1 VGGFEERAVRVLRS
15 LRPGQLMTYG
25 EVAEEAGSPGAARA
39 VGNILA
45 RSDGL
50 PWWRVVTSTGRLV
63 PGHER
68 TQSRL
73 LRQEGVPVQNGRVIP
88 GAGRVTRLRSAGRR
102 PEGLQN
108 AGQHRPGAPEL
119 RLADLRP

>member
-1 VGGFEERAVRVLRS
+1 MGGFEKRAVRVLRS

-39 VGNILA
+39 VGNLLA

-63 PGHER
+63 PGHE
-68 TQSRL
+68 QDQASRL
-73 LRQEGVPVQNGRVIP
+73 RAEGVTV
-88 GAGRVTRLRSAGRR
+88 ADGRVTNVLRRT
-102 PEGLQN
+102 E
-108 AGQHRPGAPEL
+108 
-119 RLADLRP
+119 